1 MGKHKE
7 MTNQNQHKDDIDQII
22 SKASRVIVPL
32 SPISVFAA
40 RNPWSNLEQYEFKDV
55 AQWLANVRDVDIY
68 PTMYMFEQAY
78 QRDEIDK
85 DMIEFKLQKWLN
97 QSVISIDRQF
107 AESYAR
113 AMLDLSNIV
122 GVTRHSENKR
132 QVNQHNEKINLDDET
147 NTVPLV
153 STYITDKNDRR
164 LIDVVDYH
172 VIKWCKLYLDDAQS
186 GWTMPNRE
194 KGLFFAWQRLVQHD
208 PALTKQQRSRLKTL
222 PNQAESLI
230 HMVLQKLGIAEAQYQ
245 TYLENHLLSLPGWA
259 GMMLWQDEQASN
271 ADQML
276 LSYLA
281 IRLGIE
287 WAIVEPYLPVNS
299 AENPIAYERD
309 EFAEH
314 WMSIGMFTT
323 EQWQQLSKLEKN
335 AYINFALQFEKQ
347 GRRQILLTAWE
358 ATYEH
363 QLEGTVTTHT
373 HKDNEQER
381 QKPQVQMAFCIDV
394 RSEPFRRQIEA
405 AGAFETIGIAGFF
418 GLPIV
423 KEALGQSHSHPSLPV
438 MNLPQHKIKEY
449 THEQEPTTFRQHQ
462 HILKSITYTFKKMK
476 QNALPSLLLP
486 ELSGPWLTLQMFSR
500 SFAPRP
506 IGQLIRKFYDSW
518 LQKPNDTALSLD
530 HRNIHEEG
538 IPVGFTNEEK
548 VDYAQQSLRL
558 MGLTLDFAPLIVLC
572 GHGSQS
578 ANNPYASSLDCGACG
593 GAASGFNAK
602 VLAQLC
608 NLAEVR
614 TALNERGIVIPED
627 TVFAAAEQQT
637 STDEL
642 NWIYLPTM
650 SKSAQNALNQIQTAM
665 SDITY
670 RANAQRLKA
679 LPDNHILKQDPIK
692 EVHRLSNDWSEIR
705 PEWGLARNA
714 SFIIGPRD
722 LTKNSDLKGR
732 AFLHNYDWEQDSDGS
747 LLANIISGP
756 ATVAQ
761 WINLQYYASTV
772 APHYYGS
779 GSKTTQTITA
789 GIGVMQGNAS
799 DLLTGLPWQ
808 SVMSADNKMYHSPI
822 RLLIVVHAPNDYIKQ
837 LLNEHHDFY
846 QKVHNGW
853 VKLASIDEFG
863 NWQHWSVD

>member
-7 MTNQNQHKDDIDQII
+7 MTNQNQRKDDIDQMI
-22 SKASRVIVPL
+22 SKVSRVIVPL

-40 RNPWSNLEQYEFKDV
+40 RNPWSNLEQYEFKNV
-55 AQWLANVRDVDIY
+55 AQWLKNVRDVDIY

-85 DMIEFKLQKWLN
+85 DMIEVKLQEWLN

-132 QVNQHNEKINLDDET
+132 QVNQNNEKINLDDET

-222 PNQAESLI
+222 PNRAETLI

-314 WMSIGMFTT
+314 WIAIGMFTT
-323 EQWQQLSKLEKN
+323 EQWQQLSKFEKN
-335 AYINFALQFEKQ
+335 AYIDFALQFEKQ

-358 ATYEH
+358 ATYAH
-363 QLEGTVTTHT
+363 QLEGTLTT
-373 HKDNEQER
+373 HKDNEQET

-438 MNLPQHKIKEY
+438 MNAPQHKIKEY

-486 ELSGPWLTLQMFSR
+486 ELSGPWLSLQMFSR

-518 LQKPNDTALSLD
+518 LQKPNDTALSLE
-530 HRNIHEEG
+530 HRNINEEG

-548 VDYAQQSLRL
+548 VDYAQQALRL

-608 NLAEVR
+608 NLTEVR
-614 TALNERGIVIPED
+614 TALNERDIVIPED
-627 TVFAAAEQQT
+627 TVFAAAEHQT

-692 EVHRLSNDWSEIR
+692 EAHRLSNDWSEIR
-705 PEWGLARNA
+705 PEWGLAKNA

-732 AFLHNYDWEQDSDGS
+732 AFLHNYDWQQDSDGG

-808 SVMSADNKMYHSPI
+808 SVMSSDNKMYHSPI